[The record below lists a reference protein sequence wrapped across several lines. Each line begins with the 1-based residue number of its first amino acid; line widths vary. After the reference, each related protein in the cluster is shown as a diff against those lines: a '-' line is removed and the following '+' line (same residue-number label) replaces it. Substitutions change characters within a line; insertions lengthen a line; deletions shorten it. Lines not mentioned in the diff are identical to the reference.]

1 MRISYSAMNSFL
13 TCPAKY
19 KFSEIDKIK
28 TSKSKE
34 AIFGTLIHASLR
46 LIHDPKRLIPPTE
59 EEVLKFFSDSWNKEI
74 YESEAEEAGA
84 FEMGI
89 RILKEHYAKNYPTK
103 FRVIDL
109 ESYFDAAVEDGSE
122 IHQIT
127 GIIDRIDKLKDD
139 SLEIIDYKTSRTLP
153 SQKSVDENLQL
164 AIYHLGI
171 LKRWPTLATRPIKLS
186 LYFVKHGEKLSTI
199 KTQKDVDKTKE
210 QILDIIDKIK
220 KSDFAPVPNA
230 LCDWCDFQQYCP
242 FYSHKFKKPE
252 SEKIDDKKLKAAI
265 DEYLNIKEN
274 SKKEAAK
281 LIELAELINQYCDDQ
296 KVERVFSDSGYIS
309 RLPQERISYDEEKM
323 AALLK
328 SLGKLEEFLTVDTKK
343 VAKNID
349 KFSREEKKKIEAI
362 QIKKEYKTLSA
373 KRKKE
378 KE

>member
-1 MRISYSAMNSFL
+1 MRISYSALNSFL

-34 AIFGTLIHASLR
+34 AVFGTLIHSALR
-46 LIHDPKRLIPPTE
+46 MIHDPKRLIPPTE
-59 EEVLKFFSDSWNKEI
+59 EEILKFFSGSWNKEI
-74 YESEAEEAGA
+74 YASEAEEAVA
-84 FEMGI
+84 FEQGI
-89 RILKEHYAKNYPTK
+89 RILKEYYAKNYPTK

-109 ESYFDAAVEDGSE
+109 ESYFDAAVEDGGE

-164 AIYHLGI
+164 AVYHLGI
-171 LKRWPTLATRPIKLS
+171 LKRWPTLAARPIKLS
-186 LYFVKHGEKLSTI
+186 LYFVKHGEKFSTT
-199 KTQKDVDKTKE
+199 KTEKDVEKTKE
-210 QILDIIDKIK
+210 QILEIIDKIK

-242 FYSHKFKKPE
+242 YFSHKFKTPA
-252 SEKIDDKKLKAAI
+252 SEKIDDKKLKTAI
-265 DEYLNIKEN
+265 DEYLTIKEN
-274 SKKEAAK
+274 SKRDAAK
-281 LIELAELINQYCDDQ
+281 IIELAELINRYCDEQ
-296 KVERVFSDSGYIS
+296 KVERVFSDNGYIS
-309 RLPQERISYDEEKM
+309 RLPQERISYNEEKM

-349 KFSREEKKKIEAI
+349 KFTREEKKKIEEI

-373 KRKKE
+373 KKK
-378 KE
+378 K